1 MRKVINLDSGPS
13 CEFQEAASGVR
24 GNDLGLRM
32 KKQCALI
39 LINCPYC
46 PRPRLNFDEFL
57 RAAERRE
64 GGRRR
69 GAGAGAQEDRR
80 AFRLWKTEERCG
92 GDYDG
97 LAPEIIIMI
106 SILLPVSLSHTTPGV
121 APPGHP
127 GI

>member
-1 MRKVINLDSGPS
+1 MSFYEL
-13 CEFQEAASGVR
+13 
-24 GNDLGLRM
+24 
-32 KKQCALI
+32 
-39 LINCPYC
+39 
-46 PRPRLNFDEFL
+46 
-57 RAAERRE
+57 RRE

-69 GAGAGAQEDRR
+69 GAGAGAGAQEDRR

-127 GI
+127 GISRFSPLILVPNKFRNLQAH

>member
-1 MRKVINLDSGPS
+1 MRKVINFDSGPS

-39 LINCPYC
+39 LINCPGC
-46 PRPRLNFDEFL
+46 PRPRLNFDESL
-57 RAAERRE
+57 RAAER
-64 GGRRR
+64 GRTE
-69 GAGAGAQEDRR
+69 AGAGAQEDRR